1 MRKTKI
7 FLTAPVALA
16 MGLALAGCNPFA
28 RDNQGETP
36 AARVVSETSADGAT
50 TDAGAPAAATTA
62 DGAGG
67 KGAAP
72 ADSSA
77 APAAPAVA
85 ANSGGVT
92 DNKSGPAASSGGHCT
107 DGRNRHV
114 MVINDTQTTLYRLFG
129 SNVNRTSWEEDV
141 LGSRVLS
148 AGERIDVNWDD
159 GTCMCNFDLKAEFS
173 DGTETVRRNFNVCTE
188 SAWRIVE

>member
-1 MRKTKI
+1 MRKIKI
-7 FLTAPVALA
+7 LLAAPVTLA

-28 RDNQGETP
+28 RDDQGETP
-36 AARVVSETSADGAT
+36 AARVVSETSADGAAAT
-50 TDAGAPAAATTA
+50 PAAAPA

-77 APAAPAVA
+77 TTAAPDVA

-92 DNKSGPAASSGGHCT
+92 DAKSGPAASSGGSCT

-114 MVINDTQTTLYRLFG
+114 MVINDTQTTLFRLFG

-148 AGERIDVNWDD
+148 AGQRIDVNWDD
-159 GTCMCNFDLKAEFS
+159 GTCMCNFDFKAEFS